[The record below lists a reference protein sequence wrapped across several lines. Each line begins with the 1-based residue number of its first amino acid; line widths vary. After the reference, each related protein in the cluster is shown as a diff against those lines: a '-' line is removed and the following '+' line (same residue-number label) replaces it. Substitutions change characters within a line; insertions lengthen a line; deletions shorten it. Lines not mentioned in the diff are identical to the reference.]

1 LGFANA
7 ESGTRVHNCMKLTES
22 KDGTIVEVFVKPN
35 QPKFKLTIDGD
46 EVIVSSTEEPVKGK
60 VNKEILKELTRRFH
74 AKVQLVSGSTSKQKQ
89 ILIRGVEGNRV
100 EQILRNKN
108 TN

>member
-1 LGFANA
+1 
-7 ESGTRVHNCMKLTES
+7 MKLTES

-60 VNKEILKELTRRFH
+60 VNKEILKELTRLFH
-74 AKVQLVSGSTSKQKQ
+74 AKVELVSGSTSKQKQ
-89 ILIRGVEGNRV
+89 ILIRGVEGIRV

-108 TN
+108 TH

>member
-1 LGFANA
+1 MGSANA
-7 ESGTRVHNCMKLTES
+7 ESGIRVYNCMKLTES

-60 VNKEILKELTRRFH
+60 VNKEILKELGRLFH
-74 AKVQLVSGSTSKQKQ
+74 AKVELVSGSTSKQKQ
-89 ILIRGVEGNRV
+89 ILIRGVEGIRV